1 MVSKDTKTRK
11 NKSKSPK
18 AAATA
23 YPEGSIEFGSDGDRW
38 VVKETEN
45 GLKRWVPFY
54 STTLFGYK
62 PLTAKIL
69 AAHINKPL
77 KVYERQMR
85 DVWPK
90 SPTDFDV
97 RYTFTASGDGEL
109 LKKRKTHS
117 MYPHWLSKHNYVIK
131 KNDLFLLNGV
141 MKSKEL
147 VDTIR
152 PQVAPLPGELSSTN
166 LMNTEAFVK
175 A

>member
-11 NKSKSPK
+11 NKRKSPK
-18 AAATA
+18 ASATA

-45 GLKRWVPFY
+45 GIKRWVPFY
-54 STTLFGYK
+54 STVLSGYK

-69 AAHINKPL
+69 ASHINKPL
-77 KVYERQMR
+77 KVYERQMG

-90 SPTDFDV
+90 SPKDFDV
-97 RYTFTASGDGEL
+97 RYTFTASGDVAFVN
-109 LKKRKTHS
+109 KRKETV
-117 MYPHWLSKHNYVIK
+117 YTDWLKTKRPAVK

-147 VDTIR
+147 VDTSR
-152 PQVAPLPGELSSTN
+152 PQVAPLPGELCSTN